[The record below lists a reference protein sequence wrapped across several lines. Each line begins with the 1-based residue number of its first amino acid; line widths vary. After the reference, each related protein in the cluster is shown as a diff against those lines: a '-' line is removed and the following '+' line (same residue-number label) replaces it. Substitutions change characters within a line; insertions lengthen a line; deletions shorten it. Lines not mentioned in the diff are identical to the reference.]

1 MTFASTVR
9 ERINKY
15 KAEVSVRVSG
25 DSKSYRVVGDERIP
39 EDLKLQRVTGIL
51 NIIEKEGLRLWAM
64 NQALDYVRENIVSL
78 PSPDFKGGT
87 VMLPINYGKQLD
99 DLLEQAAKAHEEK
112 RDTAADYG
120 TEAHALL
127 EHLIINTDTA
137 VPSKFQPVVDAWT
150 EWLDTSD
157 LEIVGTEVPLYYNVG
172 GIAYAGTCDVLA
184 VDKDDNFVICDYK
197 TGKHMYREYPLQ
209 MAAYAMAL
217 EFCIDVPVTSKVRA
231 FIVKL
236 PKEEGTDPEIREVAH
251 LAEQQDTFIDACKLK
266 LWSSRRDKLLPKRKK
281 SAVRP

>member
-9 ERINKY
+9 DSINKY
-15 KAEVSVRVSG
+15 KAGVSVRVSEDG
-25 DSKSYRVVGDERIP
+25 KSYRVVGDERIP

-64 NQALDYVRENIVSL
+64 NQALDYVRENHSMMPL
-78 PSPDFKGGT
+78 K
-87 VMLPINYGKQLD
+87 K
-99 DLLEQAAKAHEEK
+99 LLENASHAHEEK

-157 LEIVGTEVPLYYNVG
+157 LEIVGTEVSLYYKVG

-197 TGKHMYREYPLQ
+197 TGKYMYMEYSLQ

-236 PKEEGTDPEIREVAH
+236 PKEEGTEPQIREVAH
-251 LAEQQDTFIDACKLK
+251 LAEQQDSFIDACKLRQ
-266 LWSSRRDKLLPKRKK
+266 WASRRDKLVPKKKK
-281 SAVRP
+281 SAVRS

>member
-1 MTFASTVR
+1 
-9 ERINKY
+9 
-15 KAEVSVRVSG
+15 
-25 DSKSYRVVGDERIP
+25 
-39 EDLKLQRVTGIL
+39 
-51 NIIEKEGLRLWAM
+51 
-64 NQALDYVRENIVSL
+64 
-78 PSPDFKGGT
+78 
-87 VMLPINYGKQLD
+87 
-99 DLLEQAAKAHEEK
+99 
-112 RDTAADYG
+112 
-120 TEAHALL
+120 
-127 EHLIINTDTA
+127 
-137 VPSKFQPVVDAWT
+137 VDAWT

-197 TGKHMYREYPLQ
+197 TGKYMYREYPLQ

-251 LAEQQDTFIDACKLK
+251 LPEQQDTFIDACKLK